1 MSPTQSGRARNK
13 GVQPSRL
20 HTVYES
26 RFSSCLSCIDPRTRS
41 RTALKASCLVCGTR
55 GYGPG
60 PVRTRR
66 AEQGRQRASPLAPLL
81 RGRLDC
87 LVELARRLAEVERL
101 SAVAAS
107 HAPVAERAA
116 HRGGRPSSDALRL
129 EVDVEQHPRAVQH
142 PEEVVRCPLPVHLCR
157 RGVELGLHLQQLVVR
172 RLARV
177 PLRQPQGG
185 RGGEREQGGGKR
197 AGGAGGD
204 ARGRGEPRERDGGAG
219 ARVVGEE
226 LEGRGEADGRCA
238 GGCAGGGALE
248 SRSEHP
254 LCDPA
259 PSRRT
264 CQRGDG
270 RRRQFRRVRHLCPGG
285 EGGDEGRGR
294 HERLRGRER
303 RGPALL
309 EVLQLRG
316 EVGAGGHSRG
326 DRVDDLLEAAQG
338 GQRVRRHGA
347 GRELRAKLLRLGRTQ
362 EGRGEASWTVKRR
375 RAPSSSCFTQR
386 KGTEGSSATI
396 ASSGARPEGRVAGGR
411 SAPESRSKRL
421 TRREEGLSIS
431 CAARSPAEAR
441 QQNCSCSSAPPSAT
455 SPSSAASPSSASP
468 SPSASPLPAASRAA
482 GRKVTLTRSGCSRLA
497 SSSSASSSPSSF
509 SSASFAPPPAAP
521 PLAGVAPGP
530 SSAEAALETRCRLA
544 RRGDGEARAVPAP
557 AASASASASARLP
570 TMESSRW
577 RAAVSR

>member
-1 MSPTQSGRARNK
+1 MS
-13 GVQPSRL
+13 
-20 HTVYES
+20 
-26 RFSSCLSCIDPRTRS
+26 
-41 RTALKASCLVCGTR
+41 
-55 GYGPG
+55 
-60 PVRTRR
+60 
-66 AEQGRQRASPLAPLL
+66 
-81 RGRLDC
+81 
-87 LVELARRLAEVERL
+87 
-101 SAVAAS
+101 
-107 HAPVAERAA
+107 
-116 HRGGRPSSDALRL
+116 
-129 EVDVEQHPRAVQH
+129 
-142 PEEVVRCPLPVHLCR
+142 
-157 RGVELGLHLQQLVVR
+157 
-172 RLARV
+172 
-177 PLRQPQGG
+177 
-185 RGGEREQGGGKR
+185 
-197 AGGAGGD
+197 
-204 ARGRGEPRERDGGAG
+204 
-219 ARVVGEE
+219 
-226 LEGRGEADGRCA
+226 
-238 GGCAGGGALE
+238 GCAGGSGA
-248 SRSEHP
+248 
-254 LCDPA
+254 
-259 PSRRT
+259 
-264 CQRGDG
+264 
-270 RRRQFRRVRHLCPGG
+270 
-285 EGGDEGRGR
+285 
-294 HERLRGRER
+294 
-303 RGPALL
+303 
-309 EVLQLRG
+309 
-316 EVGAGGHSRG
+316 
-326 DRVDDLLEAAQG
+326 
-338 GQRVRRHGA
+338 VRRCSRCCSSVA
-347 GRELRAKLLRLGRTQ
+347 RSARADTRA
-362 EGRGEASWTVKRR
+362 EIASMTCSKRR
-375 RAPSSSCFTQR
+375 RAGSACADTAPDGRSEPSSCAQR